1 MSGSHGA
8 DRKKTDP
15 SDQARLRALD
25 AMLGGVAHDLNN
37 ALSVVLMN
45 LDVMQADQA
54 LTGKHAKRIDGML
67 DAMTGAS
74 TLVRYLLSFSH
85 ARRPEIDIMSLS
97 ETLPPLAELLEAAVG
112 RDIDVVIGDSE
123 AGPCCIMAD
132 AATLEIALAHAAMQ
146 LAEAMPSGG
155 TITFAL
161 SAGRSQRGGRRHAH
175 PARDRCR
182 PAGRHRNRR
191 RSRSRIHRTLCPGCA
206 RQGPIDRASGWRS
219 PRRDLTSRLRRS
231 DHSLGPIALRKR
243 PPTGR
248 ERFLPGRVASWIGFI
263 TGARGKT
270 AVGQ

>member
-1 MSGSHGA
+1 MPGSHGV

-54 LTGKHAKRIDGML
+54 LAGKHAKRIDGML
-67 DAMTGAS
+67 DAMTSAS

-85 ARRPEIDIMSLS
+85 ARRPEVDIMSLS
-97 ETLPPLAELLEAAVG
+97 ETLPPLVELLEAAVG
-112 RDIDVVIGDSE
+112 RDIAVVIGDSE

-161 SAGRSQRGGRRHAH
+161 SAGEGVTPILLVIDAAPRGAVEIGGDLDLEFIERFAQDAQGKVLSTVLPDGGRRVAISL
-175 PARDRCR
+175 PAC
-182 PAGRHRNRR
+182 AEAT
-191 RSRSRIHRTLCPGCA
+191 TL
-206 RQGPIDRASGWRS
+206 
-219 PRRDLTSRLRRS
+219 
-231 DHSLGPIALRKR
+231 
-243 PPTGR
+243 
-248 ERFLPGRVASWIGFI
+248 
-263 TGARGKT
+263 
-270 AVGQ
+270 